1 MLIPFLLSSCF
12 ICIWLESII
21 PRRELVTFVVLIS
34 SMPIIFSAGVQHFQ
48 FVSLD
53 QVYIVNYLKFAVQK
67 THQPGRQSFKTTA
80 LSSIRYSH

>member
-1 MLIPFLLSSCF
+1 
-12 ICIWLESII
+12 
-21 PRRELVTFVVLIS
+21 
-34 SMPIIFSAGVQHFQ
+34 MPIIFSAGVQHFQ